1 MIDDDLELGQ
11 ALRDL
16 EHGFEL
22 LGIDGDG
29 VEGEPRRGQK
39 LERFDDAVL
48 QQPARI
54 GLVADEV
61 AHADEF
67 AAAAQPVE
75 RARSGVGIGQRQPA
89 DDAAHEIDLAAEIE
103 AFLGLAADLV
113 QDLHQHRAL
122 DAGALELRAQVVGGE
137 IAREAVADESGP
149 AIGVPAGP
157 PEMMMRVDHGSIGC
171 PSGWRSS
178 DAAARTSA

>member
-1 MIDDDLELGQ
+1 MTILSSGRRSATSSTDSNCS
-11 ALRDL
+11 ALMGMASKASR
-16 EHGFEL
+16 
-22 LGIDGDG
+22 
-29 VEGEPRRGQK
+29 
-39 LERFDDAVL
+39 
-48 QQPARI
+48 
-54 GLVADEV
+54 
-61 AHADEF
+61 
-67 AAAAQPVE
+67 AAARSLSDSTTPSCSNQRGSGSLLMRWRTPTSLPRPQPVE

-178 DAAARTSA
+178 D